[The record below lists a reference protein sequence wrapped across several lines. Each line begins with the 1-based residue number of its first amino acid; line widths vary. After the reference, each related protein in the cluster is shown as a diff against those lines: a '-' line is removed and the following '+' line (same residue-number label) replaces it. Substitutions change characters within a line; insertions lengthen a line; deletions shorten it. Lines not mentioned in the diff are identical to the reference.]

1 MRGVRKVPK
10 MSRII
15 VYLPLMPSV
24 AVDIAE
30 ALFAKVLLKML
41 QFLETVNASNKLI
54 VRMGKA
60 RLD

>member
-1 MRGVRKVPK
+1 
-10 MSRII
+10 
-15 VYLPLMPSV
+15 MPTNV
-24 AVDIAE
+24 TYYCVFALNAFFAVDIAE
-30 ALFAKVLLKML
+30 ALFSKVLLKML